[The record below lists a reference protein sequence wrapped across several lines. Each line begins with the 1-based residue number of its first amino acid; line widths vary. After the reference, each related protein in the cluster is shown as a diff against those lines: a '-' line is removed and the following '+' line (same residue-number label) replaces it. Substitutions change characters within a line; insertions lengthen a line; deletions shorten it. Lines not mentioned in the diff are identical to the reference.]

1 MSTFIIF
8 ITRGFSMYSKK
19 FEILHILAALG
30 AAGMT
35 ASFFFAVNYMTV
47 HPGKA
52 FVDFD
57 TLMANHIGQLDLL
70 SLFIQLYILG
80 AVAAA
85 TLHFVLLK
93 RWFKGF
99 NIYRKSQD
107 YQNLLNSNREVQ
119 LMAIPLT
126 LTMTMN
132 VFFILGALF
141 IPGLFDTFTLFG
153 TTMQLIDP
161 MFILAGVYFLAVFIL
176 ALAIFSKY
184 FLRLIEGELDFIQ
197 NANLSQLLAL
207 FSFGMIGVGFGA
219 LGFSNIPE
227 IAFVGTAL
235 AYTVIGL
242 TVMLSILK
250 FVLGF
255 KSMFEH
261 GINAQATV
269 TLLIPVTVI
278 AMLIVGIYRADIGT
292 MHTLGLDRNTSYH
305 LILFTIGIGVSF
317 LVGLFAITAMRNKD
331 FFKSIDEDKADAGAL
346 ALVCPGFA
354 FEVQLVLW
362 LSIGM
367 VHSGLVTHGSTG
379 YFLMWLPMIA
389 LQMVTIYLLF
399 KLLKQNRFL
408 RFDLKQLHGLPK
420 RSAMQLV

>member
-1 MSTFIIF
+1 MH
-8 ITRGFSMYSKK
+8 SKK

-85 TLHFVLLK
+85 SLHFVLLK

-99 NIYRKSQD
+99 NVYRKTQD
-107 YQNLLNSNREVQ
+107 YQDLLNSNREVQ

-141 IPGLFDTFTLFG
+141 IPGLFDSFSVFG
-153 TTMQLIDP
+153 FTMQVIDP
-161 MFILAGVYFLAVFIL
+161 MFIMAGVYFSVIFIL
-176 ALAIFSKY
+176 ALKIFSKY
-184 FLRLIEGELDFIQ
+184 FLRLIDGELDFIQ

-219 LGFSNIPE
+219 LGFSKIPE
-227 IAFVGTAL
+227 IAFIGTAL
-235 AYTVIGL
+235 SYTVIGL

-278 AMLIVGIYRADIGT
+278 AMLIVGTYRADIGT
-292 MHTLGLDRNTSYH
+292 MHTLGLDRNTTYH

-317 LVGLFAITAMRNKD
+317 LIGLFALTAMRNKG
-331 FFKSIDEDKADAGAL
+331 FFKAVNDNKTDAGAL

-367 VHSGLVTHGSTG
+367 VNTGLITHGSTG
-379 YFLMWLPMIA
+379 YFVMWLPMIT
-389 LQMVTIYLLF
+389 LQMITIYLFF
-399 KLLKQNRFL
+399 KLLKQNKFL
-408 RFDLKQLHGLPK
+408 RFDFKQLHGLPK
-420 RSAMQLV
+420 QADMQTA

>member
-1 MSTFIIF
+1 MH
-8 ITRGFSMYSKK
+8 SKK

-35 ASFFFAVNYMTV
+35 ASFFFAINYMTA

-57 TLMANHIGQLDLL
+57 TLMANHIGHFDLL

-80 AVAAA
+80 AVTSAS
-85 TLHFVLLK
+85 LHFVLLK
-93 RWFKGF
+93 RWFRGF
-99 NIYRKSQD
+99 NVYRKTQD
-107 YQNLLNSNREVQ
+107 YQDLLNSNKEVQ

-141 IPGLFDTFTLFG
+141 IPGLFDTFSVFG
-153 TTMQLIDP
+153 FTMQIIDP
-161 MFILAGVYFLAVFIL
+161 MFIFAGFYFAAVFIL
-176 ALAIFSKY
+176 ALRIFSKY
-184 FLRLIEGELDFIQ
+184 FLRLIDGELDFIQ

-292 MHTLGLDRNTSYH
+292 MHTLGLDRNSTYH
-305 LILFTIGIGVSF
+305 LVLFTIGIGVSF
-317 LVGLFAITAMRNKD
+317 LTGLFALTAMRNKG
-331 FFKSIDEDKADAGAL
+331 FFEALNNNKTDAGAL

-367 VHSGLVTHGSTG
+367 VNTGLVTHGSTG
-379 YFLMWLPMIA
+379 YFALWVPMIA
-389 LQMVTIYLLF
+389 LQIITIYLFF
-399 KLLKQNRFL
+399 KLLKQNQFL
-408 RFDLKQLHGLPK
+408 RFDFSQLNSLPK
-420 RSAMQLV
+420 QTAVQAA

>member
-1 MSTFIIF
+1 MHA
-8 ITRGFSMYSKK
+8 KK

-35 ASFFFAVNYMTV
+35 ASFFFVINYMTV
-47 HPGKA
+47 HPGNA
-52 FVDFD
+52 FIDFN
-57 TLMANHIGQLDLL
+57 TLMADHIGKTDLL
-70 SLFIQLYILG
+70 SIFIQVYILG
-80 AVAAA
+80 AIASA
-85 TLHFVLLK
+85 TLHFVLLT

-99 NIYRKSQD
+99 NVYRKTED
-107 YQNLLNSNREVQ
+107 YQTLLNSNKEVQ

-141 IPGLFDTFTLFG
+141 IPGLFDTFSLFG
-153 TTMQLIDP
+153 FTMQVIDP
-161 MFILAGVYFLAVFIL
+161 MFIFAGFYFAAVFIL
-176 ALAIFSKY
+176 ALRIFSKY
-184 FLRLIEGELDFIQ
+184 FLRLIDGELDFIQ

-219 LGFSNIPE
+219 LGFSKIPE
-227 IAFVGTAL
+227 IAFIGTTL

-261 GINAQATV
+261 GINTAATV
-269 TLLIPVTVI
+269 TLLIPITVI
-278 AMLIVGIYRADIGT
+278 AIAMIIVGTYRADIGT
-292 MHTLGLDRNTSYH
+292 MHTLGLDRNTTYH
-305 LILFTIGIGVSF
+305 LVLFTIGIGVSF
-317 LVGLFAITAMRNKD
+317 LIGLFALTAMRNKG
-331 FFKSIDEDKADAGAL
+331 FFTALNQNKTDASAL
-346 ALVCPGFA
+346 AFVCPGFA

-367 VHSGLVTHGSTG
+367 VNTVLVTHGSTG
-379 YFLMWLPMIA
+379 YFILWVPMLA
-389 LQMVTIYLLF
+389 LQMFTIYIFF
-399 KLLKQNRFL
+399 KLLKQNKFL
-408 RFDLKQLHGLPK
+408 KFDFKQLNDLPK
-420 RSAMQLV
+420 TTGLQTA